1 MTHQRTK
8 IIGIGGNLATGK
20 SYLIRHLL
28 GRTRQRAVFKSITV
42 ERNPTL
48 KLFAIGRYDHTRYP
62 GTDFMYTPTLESDVI
77 TFATTIVP
85 THYPDHFVIFEG
97 NRLFKSSFID
107 LITRHPS
114 LDVTLIMLTVT
125 PDTLFHRHLLR
136 QDNQTITDIT
146 ANDRRNTNLLKK
158 YTDLIHPLPNNTEQD
173 FTTLVE
179 RILHYGHNINHHQH
193 C

>member
-1 MTHQRTK
+1 MTKTT
-8 IIGIGGNLATGK
+8 IIGIGGNLASGK
-20 SYLIRHLL
+20 SHLARHLL
-28 GRTRQRAVFKSITV
+28 GNNRQRTTFKSLTV

-48 KLFAIGRYDHTRYP
+48 KLFAIGKYDHTRYP

-85 THYPDHFVIFEG
+85 THYRDHFIIFEG
-97 NRLFKSSFID
+97 NRLFKPSFID
-107 LITRHPS
+107 QITRHPT

-125 PDTLFHRHLLR
+125 SNTLFHRHLLR
-136 QDNQTITDIT
+136 GDNQTITDIT

-158 YTDLIHPLPNNTEQD
+158 YTDIIQLPNNTQQD

-179 RILHYGHNINHHQH
+179 RILHLGHK
-193 C
+193 

>member
-1 MTHQRTK
+1 MNKTT
-8 IIGIGGNLATGK
+8 IIGIGGNLASGK

-28 GRTRQRAVFKSITV
+28 AHRQLGRTRQRAIFKSITV

-48 KLFAIGRYDHTRYP
+48 KLFAIGRYDDTRYP
-62 GTDFMYTPTLESDVI
+62 GTDFMYTPTLEADVI

-97 NRLFKSSFID
+97 NRLFKSSFINT
-107 LITRHPS
+107 ITHHPA

-158 YTDLIHPLPNNTEQD
+158 YPTIIQLPNNTQKD
-173 FTTLVE
+173 FTTLLE
-179 RILHYGHNINHHQH
+179 RTLHYGHTHH
-193 C
+193 